1 MKEKIGIASDHG
13 GFELKEI
20 LKEELKK
27 HSETIDLGT
36 HSQES
41 VDYPQVIGA
50 ACQSL
55 LQGNVDRLV
64 VLCGTG
70 IGASIIA
77 NRYQG
82 IRAALCHDEFTAE
95 MSRRHNNSNVLVLG
109 GRILGK
115 DLAIR
120 ILEKWL
126 HTEFEGGRHE
136 KRIMM
141 IDEISK
147 LYSK

>member
-147 LYSK
+147 PSSK